1 MRLLLV
7 EDEAAIRS
15 ALARGLG
22 QDGTEVVPAASLK
35 EAREVVGSR
44 APQALLSDL
53 KLPDG
58 SGLDLACELGVPF
71 ILMSGYATYDD
82 AVQAMRMGCVDFFT
96 KPVSIKDL
104 RRAVGRLSTLSQ
116 SENLQVVEP
125 TPNPRLVR
133 ASALGVVAQPFSAQ
147 AWSWTSREEA
157 QRQFPAVVAGVSDQ
171 ASRQVLSEL
180 LQAADQGRLVLNL
193 GESWLSAW
201 LDARVDWQEAERDR
215 RLLIEDLCER
225 AVWRADGALV
235 ELSHG

>member
-7 EDEAAIRS
+7 EDETAIRS
-15 ALARGLG
+15 ALTRGLAH
-22 QDGTEVVPAASLK
+22 DGTEVRPVASLK
-35 EAREVVGSR
+35 EAREAIAEQ

-104 RRAVGRLSTLSQ
+104 RRAVGRLQALTAKDS
-116 SENLQVVEP
+116 LQVVDAAP
-125 TPNPRLVR
+125 QPRLAR
-133 ASALGVVAQPFSAQ
+133 ASALGVVVQPFSAQ

-157 QRQFPAVVAGVSDQ
+157 ERQFPAVVAEVSDP
-171 ASRQVLSEL
+171 AVRQVLSEL
-180 LQAADQGRLVLNL
+180 MQATEHGRLVVNL
-193 GESWLSAW
+193 GDTWLSAW
-201 LDARVDWQEAERDR
+201 LDARIDWQEAQRER

-225 AVWRADGALV
+225 SVWRADGALV
-235 ELSHG
+235 ECSHG